1 MAIAR
6 ARGVRMPLIVV
17 LVALACPG
25 AISAQPSARQAD
37 RGPSGP
43 AWEALRAENYDLAAQ
58 EFRDAIVRRPSDPLL
73 HFGLGLAVNALGRPE
88 DAREPLSRAIELEP
102 RLTAAAAVLGR
113 IVYAGGDLEGAIAT
127 YERALQAGAGSTE
140 MHALLERWRNEAS
153 VHSGLEEKR
162 AGRFNLMFEG
172 PEERQLADRVHRTL
186 ESAYWQIGRRLNAYP
201 GDAIQVLLYTEQHF
215 RDITRSPT
223 WAAGV
228 YDGRIRIA
236 VGDALRSPAALDRVV
251 VHELAHAMVQ
261 QLAPAG
267 VPAWLHEGLAVH
279 FEGGDERWIDET
291 LDTPERLVPLSSLVQ
306 GFGSLG
312 EESALLAY
320 AESAAATAALINR
333 LGPNLSAFLQSLG
346 GVSSFDDA
354 AAPFGFTAADL
365 ESSVRARARH

>member
-1 MAIAR
+1 VLAA
-6 ARGVRMPLIVV
+6 VRLPAVV
-17 LVALACPG
+17 LLVALACPG
-25 AISAQPSARQAD
+25 AGFAQSAAREAN

-43 AWEALRAENYDLAAQ
+43 AWEALSAENYDLAAQ
-58 EFRDAIVRRPSDPLL
+58 EFRAALVRRPSDPLL
-73 HFGLGLAVNALGRPE
+73 YFGLGLAVSALGRSD

-102 RLTAAAAVLGR
+102 RLTAAAALLGQ
-113 IVYAGGDLEGAIAT
+113 IVYRAGDLEGAIAI
-127 YERALQAGAGSTE
+127 YERALKAGRGSAD
-140 MHALLERWRNEAS
+140 MHALLERWRNEAT

-223 WAAGV
+223 WSAGV

-236 VGDALRSPAALDRVV
+236 VGDALRSPEALDRVV

-261 QLAPAG
+261 QLAPVG

-279 FEGGDERWIDET
+279 FEGGDERWFDET
-291 LDTPERLVPLSSLVQ
+291 LNTPARLVPLSSLVQ
-306 GFGSLG
+306 GFGRLD
-312 EESALLAY
+312 EEAALLAY
-320 AESAAATAALINR
+320 AESAAAAAALINR

-354 AAPFGFTAADL
+354 AAPFGFTAANL
-365 ESSVRARARH
+365 ESSVRARARR